1 MPTHVS
7 NRGHGTFTAIN
18 REVLSHMRAA
28 TGMPIDCGRQAKL
41 PENVDAALSSKVQAL
56 FRDLPVGEH
65 AVVFASSKEGVLHI
79 EAAMKAKSIVCFSL
93 HVGQNTASSE
103 DAVSKWQKSD
113 LDSSKTGP
121 VLIVQAGAAASGLTL
136 TAGEF
141 TPALCPCCKIHCP
154 DATHSHLSSL

>member
-1 MPTHVS
+1 MS

-28 TGMPIDCGRQAKL
+28 TGMPIDCGRQAQAGV
-41 PENVDAALSSKVQAL
+41 VDAALSSKVQAL
-56 FRDLPVGEH
+56 FRDLPLGEH

-141 TPALCPCCKIHCP
+141 ALALCPCCQSPHAISP
-154 DATHSHLSSL
+154 HLSSL